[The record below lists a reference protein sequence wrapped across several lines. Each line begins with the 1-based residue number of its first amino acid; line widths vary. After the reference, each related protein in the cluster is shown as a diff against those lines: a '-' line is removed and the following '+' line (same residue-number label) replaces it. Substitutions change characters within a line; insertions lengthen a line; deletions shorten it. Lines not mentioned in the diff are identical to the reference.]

1 MEVLKERSGGLL
13 SSHILKFPVV
23 LLETMLKEVDPKL
36 LTFPF
41 HLKTGTDVFTPYR
54 VRPKGLQR
62 GLRVWNRPGPP
73 QGVDGPLVPQLVQPK

>member
-23 LLETMLKEVDPKL
+23 LLEALLREANPKL

-41 HLKTGTDVFTPYR
+41 HLKTGTNVFTPYQILYGS
-54 VRPKGLQR
+54 KGRAESRHPNRLPGDHQFLWCELQ
-62 GLRVWNRPGPP
+62 GL
-73 QGVDGPLVPQLVQPK
+73 